1 MSVDLYASLGV
12 QRNADRDEII
22 KAYKKLAMVHHP
34 DRGGNPEEFKKIQMA
49 HEILTDEDRRRQY
62 DMTGSVE
69 GDGGQQGH
77 PGGFPF
83 DMGGMGGMGGLG
95 GIFGSMFGGM
105 GGMGG
110 MGGGGTSQ
118 QRQRRPKGPAKVIEI
133 ALSLADFYKGKHL
146 RVNFDRQKFCG
157 GCAGEGGTSFRPC
170 DVCQG
175 KGITTQMAMIG
186 PGMAVQMQGPC
197 RECQGRG
204 KKINDTCKTCQG
216 RKFQNQDK
224 TLDVNIEPG
233 MPLGETLVFAN
244 ECSDHHDFDTP
255 GDVHFVLQ
263 AADET
268 LPWKRQGDD
277 LCATVVISIKDSLL
291 GVSKTL
297 EGHPG
302 FPGGYTIGLPAGTLH
317 TEVIRKQGDG
327 MPRKGRPGAKGD
339 VLITVKIDASAKD
352 KEVLERN
359 KVLLQSMFS

>member
-12 QRNADRDEII
+12 QRNADREEIS

-49 HEILTDEDRRRQY
+49 HEILTDDDRRQQY
-62 DMTGSVE
+62 DMTGSVD
-69 GDGGQQGH
+69 GSGGQQQ
-77 PGGFPF
+77 GGFPF
-83 DMGGMGGMGGLG
+83 DMGGMGMGGLG

-110 MGGGGTSQ
+110 MPGGGRQ
-118 QRQRRPKGPAKVIEI
+118 QRQRKQKGPAKVIEI
-133 ALSLADFYKGKHL
+133 ALSLADFYKGKQL

-157 GCAGEGGTSFRPC
+157 GCAGEGATSFRPC
-170 DVCQG
+170 DTCQG
-175 KGITTQMAMIG
+175 SGVTTQMAMIG

-197 RECQGRG
+197 RDCQGRG
-204 KKINDTCKTCQG
+204 KKPADSCKTCQG

-224 TLDVNIEPG
+224 TLDINIEPG
-233 MPLGETLVFAN
+233 MPAGETLVFPN
-244 ECSDHHDFDTP
+244 ECSDHHDYDTP

-268 LPWKRQGDD
+268 LPWKRNGDD
-277 LCATVVISIKDSLL
+277 LCATVLISLKESLL

-302 FPGGYTIGLPAGTLH
+302 FPGGYTIGIPVGTIH

-327 MPRKGRPGAKGD
+327 MPRKGRSGTKGD

>member
-1 MSVDLYASLGV
+1 MSADLYASLGV
-12 QRNADRDEII
+12 QRDADREEIR
-22 KAYKKLAMVHHP
+22 KAFKKLSMIHHP
-34 DRGGNPEEFKKIQMA
+34 DRGGDPEEFKKIQMA
-49 HEILTDEDRRRQY
+49 HEILTDDDRRRQY
-62 DMTGSVE
+62 DMTGSLDE
-69 GDGGQQGH
+69 SGGQQQ
-77 PGGFPF
+77 GGFPF
-83 DMGGMGGMGGLG
+83 DMGGLG
-95 GIFGSMFGGM
+95 NIFGNMFGGM
-105 GGMGG
+105 GGMPGMPGMPGG
-110 MGGGGTSQ
+110 PRQQ
-118 QRQRRPKGPAKVIEI
+118 QRQRRPKGPAKIIEI
-133 ALSLADFYKGKHL
+133 ALSLADFYNGKQL

-157 GCAGEGGTSFRPC
+157 GCAGEGATSFRQC
-170 DVCQG
+170 DTCQG
-175 KGITTQMAMIG
+175 TGITTQMAIIG

-204 KKINDTCKTCQG
+204 KKPADSCKTCQG
-216 RKFQNQDK
+216 RKFQNHEK
-224 TLDVNIEPG
+224 TLDVNIVPG
-233 MPLGETLVFAN
+233 MPAGETLVFAN

-263 AADET
+263 AADES

-277 LCATVVISIKDSLL
+277 LCATVTISLKESLL

-302 FPGGYTIGLPAGTLH
+302 FPGGYTIGVPVGTIH

-327 MPRKGRPGAKGD
+327 MPRKGKSTKGD

>member
-1 MSVDLYASLGV
+1 MSADLYASLGV
-12 QRNADRDEII
+12 QRDADREEIR
-22 KAYKKLAMVHHP
+22 KAFKKLSMVHHP
-34 DRGGNPEEFKKIQMA
+34 DRGGDPEEFKKIQMA
-49 HEILTDEDRRRQY
+49 HEILTDDDRRRQY

-69 GDGGQQGH
+69 GDGQQHGQ
-77 PGGFPF
+77 GGFPF
-83 DMGGMGGMGGLG
+83 DMGGLG

-105 GGMGG
+105 GGMPGMPGMPGG
-110 MGGGGTSQ
+110 PRQQ
-118 QRQRRPKGPAKVIEI
+118 QRQRRPKGPAKIIEI
-133 ALSLADFYKGKHL
+133 ALSLADFYKGKQL
-146 RVNFDRQKFCG
+146 RVNFDRQKFCS
-157 GCAGEGGTSFRPC
+157 GCAGEGATSFRAC
-170 DVCQG
+170 DTCQG
-175 KGITTQMAMIG
+175 SGVTTQMAMIG

-197 RECQGRG
+197 RECMGRG
-204 KKINDTCKTCQG
+204 KKPADSCKTCQG

-224 TLDVNIEPG
+224 TLDINIEPG
-233 MPLGETLVFAN
+233 MPAGETLVFAN
-244 ECSDHHDFDTP
+244 ECSDNHEFDTP

-277 LCATVVISIKDSLL
+277 LCATVVVSLKESLL

-302 FPGGYTIGLPAGTLH
+302 FPGGYTIGVPAGTIH

-327 MPRKGRPGAKGD
+327 MPRKGRSAKGD

>member
-12 QRNADRDEII
+12 QKNADREEIS

-49 HEILTDEDRRRQY
+49 HEILTDDERRQQY
-62 DMTGSVE
+62 DMTGSVD
-69 GDGGQQGH
+69 GSGGQQQ
-77 PGGFPF
+77 GGFPF

-95 GIFGSMFGGM
+95 GIFGNMFGGM

-110 MGGGGTSQ
+110 GRPQ

-133 ALSLADFYKGKHL
+133 PLSLADFYRGKHL
-146 RVNFDRQKFCG
+146 KVNFERQKFCVP
-157 GCAGEGGTSFRPC
+157 CSGEGATSFRSC
-170 DVCQG
+170 DVCHG
-175 KGITTQMAMIG
+175 SGVATQMAMIG

-204 KKINDTCKTCQG
+204 KRASDTCKTCQG

-224 TLDVNIEPG
+224 TLDVTIEPG
-233 MPLGETLVFAN
+233 MPVGDVLVFPN
-244 ECSDHHDFDTP
+244 ECSDNHDFDTA
-255 GDVHFVLQ
+255 GDVQFILQ

-268 LPWKRQGDD
+268 IPWKRNGDD
-277 LCATVVISIKDSLL
+277 LCATVMISLKESLL

-302 FPGGYTIGLPAGTLH
+302 FSGGYTVGVPVGTLH

-327 MPRKGRPGAKGD
+327 MPRKGRPGVKGD

>member
-12 QRNADRDEII
+12 QKNADREEIRT
-22 KAYKKLAMVHHP
+22 AFKKLAMVHHP
-34 DRGGNPEEFKKIQMA
+34 DRGGDPEKFKKIQMA
-49 HEILTDEDRRRQY
+49 HEILIDDDRRREY

-69 GDGGQQGH
+69 GDGGHQGH

-110 MGGGGTSQ
+110 MPQ

-133 ALSLADFYKGKHL
+133 ALSLADFYKGKQL
-146 RVNFDRQKFCG
+146 RVNFDRQKFCD
-157 GCAGEGGTSFRPC
+157 GCAGEGATSFRPC
-170 DVCQG
+170 DTCQG
-175 KGITTQMAMIG
+175 RGITSQMAMIG

-197 RECQGRG
+197 RDCQGRG
-204 KKINDTCKTCQG
+204 KKPADSCKSCQG
-216 RKFQNQDK
+216 RKFKNQDK
-224 TLDVNIEPG
+224 TLDVTIEPG
-233 MPLGETLVFAN
+233 MPAGEVLVFAN
-244 ECSDHHDFDTP
+244 ECSDNHDFDTP

-277 LCATVVISIKDSLL
+277 LCATIVISLKESLL

-302 FPGGYTIGLPAGTLH
+302 FPGGYTIGVPVGTIH

-327 MPRKGRPGAKGD
+327 MPRKGRGAKGD
-339 VLITVKIDASAKD
+339 ALITVKIDASAKD

>member
-12 QRNADRDEII
+12 QRDADRDEIS

-34 DRGGNPEEFKKIQMA
+34 DRGGNAEEFKKIQMA
-49 HEILTDEDRRRQY
+49 HEILTDDDRRRQY
-62 DMTGSVE
+62 DMSGSVE
-69 GDGGQQGH
+69 GDGQQGH

-83 DMGGMGGMGGLG
+83 DMGGMGGLG

-110 MGGGGTSQ
+110 MPQ

-157 GCAGEGGTSFRPC
+157 GCAGEGATSFRQC
-170 DVCQG
+170 DTCQG
-175 KGITTQMAMIG
+175 RGVTTQMAMIG
-186 PGMAVQMQGPC
+186 PGMAVQMNGPC
-197 RECQGRG
+197 RDCQGRC
-204 KKINDTCKTCQG
+204 KKPADSCKTCQG
-216 RKFQNQDK
+216 RKFQNQEK
-224 TLDVNIEPG
+224 TLDVTIEQG
-233 MPLGETLVFAN
+233 MPAGEVLVFPN
-244 ECSDHHDFDTP
+244 ECSDNHEYDTP

-277 LCATVVISIKDSLL
+277 LCATVTVSLKESLL

-302 FPGGYTIGLPAGTLH
+302 FPGGYTIGVPVGTIH

-327 MPRKGRPGAKGD
+327 MPRKGRSGPKGD

>member
-12 QRNADRDEII
+12 QRDADRDEIS

-34 DRGGNPEEFKKIQMA
+34 DRGGNAEEFKKIQMA
-49 HEILTDEDRRRQY
+49 HEILTDDDRRRQY
-62 DMTGSVE
+62 DMSGSVD
-69 GDGGQQGH
+69 GDGQQGH

-110 MGGGGTSQ
+110 MPQ
-118 QRQRRPKGPAKVIEI
+118 QRQRRQKGPVKVIEI

-157 GCAGEGGTSFRPC
+157 GCAGEGATSFRQC
-170 DVCQG
+170 DTCQG
-175 KGITTQMAMIG
+175 RGVTTQMAMIG
-186 PGMAVQMQGPC
+186 PGMAVQMNGPC
-197 RECQGRG
+197 RDCQGRC
-204 KKINDTCKTCQG
+204 KKPADSCKTCQG
-216 RKFQNQDK
+216 RKFQNQEK
-224 TLDVNIEPG
+224 TLDVTIEPG
-233 MPLGETLVFAN
+233 MPAGETLVFAN
-244 ECSDHHDFDTP
+244 ECSDNHDYDTP

-277 LCATVVISIKDSLL
+277 LCATVTVSLKESLL

-302 FPGGYTIGLPAGTLH
+302 FPGGYTIGVPVGTIH

-327 MPRKGRPGAKGD
+327 MPRKGRSGTKGD

>member
-12 QRNADRDEII
+12 QRDADRDEIS

-34 DRGGNPEEFKKIQMA
+34 DRGGNAEEFKKIQMA
-49 HEILTDEDRRRQY
+49 HEILTDDDRRRQY
-62 DMTGSVE
+62 DMSGSVE
-69 GDGGQQGH
+69 GDGQQGH

-83 DMGGMGGMGGLG
+83 DMGGMGGLG

-110 MGGGGTSQ
+110 MPQ
-118 QRQRRPKGPAKVIEI
+118 QRQRRQKGPVKVIEI

-157 GCAGEGGTSFRPC
+157 GCAGEGATSFRQC
-170 DVCQG
+170 DTCQG
-175 KGITTQMAMIG
+175 RGVTTQMAMIG
-186 PGMAVQMQGPC
+186 PGMAVQMNGPC
-197 RECQGRG
+197 RDCQGRC
-204 KKINDTCKTCQG
+204 KKPADSCKTCQG
-216 RKFQNQDK
+216 RKFQNQEK
-224 TLDVNIEPG
+224 TLDVTIEPG
-233 MPLGETLVFAN
+233 MPAGETLVFAN
-244 ECSDHHDFDTP
+244 ECSDNHDYDTP

-277 LCATVVISIKDSLL
+277 LCATVTVSLKESLL

-302 FPGGYTIGLPAGTLH
+302 FPGGYTIGVPVGTIH

-327 MPRKGRPGAKGD
+327 MPRKGRGAKGD